1 MKRFFLIVPLAA
13 LLPTPL
19 LAAGVDHSQHGSP
32 PTPGGTLSAPAPAAG
47 PAAGPAPAE
56 EDLSHHHAPAKTS
69 PPAPPA
75 DEHAGHRQGAPA
87 TGAPVVP
94 SGPRLP
100 LPTPEDIA
108 AAFPDLGPHAHMSE
122 PGYGKF
128 LLDRLEAQDAADTT
142 ALAWE
147 AEASWGRA
155 LDRVVLTSEGE
166 RVHGDTEELRH
177 ELFWRHAFASWWEG
191 RLGVRR
197 DDGEADGRDWAGVG
211 IEGLAPQF
219 VELSAVAYAGESGR
233 TAFTLEAEYEA
244 RLTNRL
250 ILVPRIELNAY
261 GEDDLPAG
269 IASGLADAEAGLRL
283 RYELR
288 REFAPYVGVEWTRR
302 LGDSADF
309 ARTAGE
315 RSGEARAVAGVRLWF

>member
-1 MKRFFLIVPLAA
+1 MA
-13 LLPTPL
+13 
-19 LAAGVDHSQHGSP
+19 
-32 PTPGGTLSAPAPAAG
+32 
-47 PAAGPAPAE
+47 
-56 EDLSHHHAPAKTS
+56 
-69 PPAPPA
+69 
-75 DEHAGHRQGAPA
+75 
-87 TGAPVVP
+87 P

-122 PGYGKF
+122 PAYGKF
-128 LLDRLEAQDAADTT
+128 LLDRLEAQDTADTT

-166 RVHGDTEELRH
+166 RVQGDTEELRH

-197 DDGEADGRDWAGVG
+197 DDGDADGRDWVGVG

-219 VELSAVAYAGESGR
+219 VELSAIAYAGESGR
-233 TAFTLEAEYEA
+233 TALTLEAEYEA
-244 RLTNRL
+244 RLSNRL

-269 IASGLADAEAGLRL
+269 IASGLADVEAGLRL
-283 RYELR
+283 RYEVR
-288 REFAPYVGVEWTRR
+288 REIAPYVGVEWTRR
-302 LGDSADF
+302 LGDSADL
-309 ARTAGE
+309 ARSAGE